1 MIILAANYTTVA
13 RVVTLLGWID
23 ENGGRPT
30 LDGST
35 IPTAT
40 EVTEMIE
47 DAENEIERYCYTAW
61 REVTVTNEL
70 HSSPVIYSHRPR
82 YGIYIQMNNRFIKTL
97 SSASG
102 DKIEVWQG
110 NSYIDLLADGV
121 QGAGPD
127 DGDFY
132 IDYDK
137 GMLWLYTNFPD
148 FYRENTVKLT
158 YRYGQSSIPNA
169 IRRAATLLACAYCI
183 EAGFDWTYTMVDQ
196 NVSMTNSE
204 KALKWEERAMKL
216 AGSFRISMPIPQH

>member
-1 MIILAANYTTVA
+1 MAANYTSVA

-23 ENGGRPT
+23 ENGNRPT
-30 LDGST
+30 PDANT
-35 IPTAT
+35 IPTGT
-40 EVTEMIE
+40 EITEMIE

-61 REVTVTNEL
+61 REITVTEEC

-82 YGIYIQMNNRFIKTL
+82 YGIYIQMNNRHIRTL
-97 SSASG
+97 SSAAG

-110 NSYIDLLADGV
+110 TGYVDLLATGT

-132 IDYDK
+132 IDYRK

-158 YRYGQSSIPNA
+158 YRYGQTSIPNA

-196 NVSMTNSE
+196 VTSMSNSE
-204 KALKWEERAMKL
+204 KAMKWEERAFKL
-216 AGSFRISMPIPQH
+216 AASFRIMLPMAQH

>member
-1 MIILAANYTTVA
+1 MAANYTSVA
-13 RVVTLLGWID
+13 RVVSLLGWID
-23 ENGGRPT
+23 ENGNRPT
-30 LDGST
+30 LDGNT

-61 REVTVTNEL
+61 REITVTDEL

-82 YGIYIQMNNRFIKTL
+82 YGIYIQLNNRFIRTCN
-97 SSASG
+97 SALG

-110 NSYIDLLADGV
+110 TDYVDLLVDGT
-121 QGAGPD
+121 QGNGPD

-132 IDYDK
+132 IDYRK
-137 GMLWLYTNFPD
+137 GILWLYTNFPD
-148 FYRENTVKLT
+148 FYRENTVKVT
-158 YRYGQSSIPNA
+158 YRYGQTTVPNA

-196 NVSMTNSE
+196 VTSLSNSE
-204 KALKWEERAMKL
+204 KSMKWEERAFKL
-216 AGSFRISMPIPQH
+216 AASFRIMMPMPQH

>member
-1 MIILAANYTTVA
+1 MAANYTSVA

-30 LDGST
+30 LSGST

-47 DAENEIERYCYTAW
+47 DAESEIERYTYTAW

-82 YGIYIQMNNRFIKTL
+82 YGIYMQMNNRFIKTL
-97 SSASG
+97 SSAAG

-110 NSYIDLLADGV
+110 TSYVDLLATGT
-121 QGAGPD
+121 QGDGPD

-132 IDYDK
+132 IDYDR
-137 GMLWLYTNFPD
+137 GMLWIYTNFPD
-148 FYRENTVKLT
+148 
-158 YRYGQSSIPNA
+158 
-169 IRRAATLLACAYCI
+169 LACAYCI

-196 NVSMTNSE
+196 NVSMTNGE
-204 KALKWEERAMKL
+204 KAMKWEERAYKL
-216 AGSFRISMPIPQH
+216 AASFRISMPIAQH